1 MERTNCCSNALGGG
15 DGGVGAGD
23 SGSCSLCSSFF
34 LADKDEEDEEE
45 EDEDNLY
52 IMGGIFCTN
61 ACNSLARWVMCS
73 TVSLD
78 ATNSRYRDDNTKRNS
93 VRFASASYN
102 ALACKDRISSIL
114 ILCFK
119 C

>member
-15 DGGVGAGD
+15 GDGDGA
-23 SGSCSLCSSFF
+23 GSCSLCSSFF
-34 LADKDEEDEEE
+34 FFVNKEDDDDDEDEEV
-45 EDEDNLY
+45 NLY